1 MLGIAKLPPHCTYI
15 PYQDEQ
21 TALEAD
27 PAKSIYYK
35 SLDGKWKFRLFKNPF
50 VCPAGFSKPDFNDS
64 SWADIKVP
72 GNWELQGFG
81 VPILEA
87 FDIVAKTSGNLV
99 IEKGLYHVKDEIKG
113 YLPYTEEQIKY
124 VREILEKRKERIE
137 TELDYLNM
145 NEMFYNKMDTDFER
159 ELRKQKLDEFLK
171 QIYEKNSID
180 KLLTTRDGF
189 LTIPVVPLK
198 FEEEIKNLKT
208 KVKELKNKLKEEK
221 NHMKELREKI
231 QILLAERE
239 KYFVPL
245 TFYNVS
251 KSFSYIDEDR
261 TLFVNLDYD
270 SEYGIKGK
278 ISHDKYII
286 I

>member
-1 MLGIAKLPPHCTYI
+1 M
-15 PYQDEQ
+15 EV
-21 TALEAD
+21 
-27 PAKSIYYK
+27 
-35 SLDGKWKFRLFKNPF
+35 SLDI
-50 VCPAGFSKPDFNDS
+50 D
-64 SWADIKVP
+64 
-72 GNWELQGFG
+72 
-81 VPILEA
+81 
-87 FDIVAKTSGNLV
+87 FDILFTEIAPIDAIIQRAGRVNR
-99 IEKGLYHVKDEIKG
+99 KGIKSVGKIYIFDVKDEIKG

-145 NEMFYNKMDTDFER
+145 NEMFYNKIGNAFER

-171 QIYEKNSID
+171 QIYEKNSVN